1 MATKTTPKKRAA
13 GKTQKPRKAPAGDR
27 GNMKP
32 GEIQALAITARQAF
46 DFQMELG
53 NLDAGTKFDAWRRD
67 QVMEAV
73 GKSGLSKCNHGDFLP
88 VRAHFALLAGKD
100 EKALNDL
107 MRTGQVKDHGAPED
121 TYETRRQRVHTIREK
136 IGFHVILA
144 ESREEEVSPKQM
156 NAWRCIQADPKGP
169 IREGYAIFVAKR
181 KFKIQP
187 RSIDELSDR
196 LTVAQLDQLLFTI
209 VNRIASK
216 EGRPEV
222 TGRNKSQDKNRRAE
236 MRTRALGDLG
246 PVPRA

>member
-13 GKTQKPRKAPAGDR
+13 GKTQKPRKAAGDR

-73 GKSGLSKCNHGDFLP
+73 GKSGLSKCNHADFLP

-121 TYETRRQRVHTIREK
+121 THEARRQRVHTIREK

-144 ESREEEVSPKQM
+144 ETPEAQVSQKEL

-169 IREGYAIFVAKR
+169 IREGYAIYVAKM

-209 VNRIASK
+209 VNRINAK
-216 EGRPEV
+216 EGRGEKHE
-222 TGRNKSQDKNRRAE
+222 RNKGQARAKRAE
-236 MRTRALGDLG
+236 MRARALGDVG
-246 PVPRA
+246 PTPRF